1 MAHVATLQS
10 YWQLVDKEPT
20 AAGVLLD
27 GTSLTIAQVVAIA
40 RRNARA
46 SISKSPSVVKK
57 VEQSITTLQSFLDK
71 GHIIYGVN
79 TGFGGNADTRT
90 RSVAKLQSASLQH
103 QQSGILPETCAGG
116 EGQGTFSLSQ
126 ETTRATIAIRC
137 NSLLRGHSA
146 VRIQVLETLVEAMS
160 RGATP
165 LVPSR
170 GSISASGDLGPLS
183 YIGGFLE
190 ANADIFVS
198 MQRAAGPSRIMS
210 APEALKHLGLEAVTL
225 QPKEG
230 LAIMNGT
237 AASSA
242 LAALVMYDA
251 HKLAVLCQLL
261 TAMTT
266 EALLG
271 DIANYHDFLSQVRPH
286 PGQMEAAR
294 NISLYLSGSRL
305 CRDQDEGR
313 RGLAQDRYALR
324 TAPQW
329 IGPQLEDLLSA
340 NAQIETELNSTTDNP
355 LVDSCNARIHHGG
368 NFQAASVTSAM
379 EKTRSAL
386 VMLGRLLLSQS
397 AELNNPDL
405 NNGLSPNLCADD
417 PSLSFTCKGID
428 INMTAYYSELAFLA
442 NSVASHVHSAELNNQ
457 SVNSLALIS
466 GRMTEKA
473 VEILSIMVA
482 AVLFLLCQALDL
494 RARDQDFLRLA
505 RRSAQAEFE
514 SAFAALFPDSATMSE
529 SFELMWTHL
538 SQSWSKTSRMDLSHR
553 CSKVATDTTAS
564 LLDNGKLLSPNHH
577 LSLHAMQRW
586 RSQLDS
592 TLLSTYK
599 SNEAQFRIS
608 PSTLHYLASSSA
620 KIYSFVRQDLA
631 IPFHLGLEH
640 HPPLAPSDEAA
651 TQCKTVGTYLTRLY
665 IATRDDSLIRQVMD
679 WHRLRDA
686 NGIHAHS

>member
-1 MAHVATLQS
+1 MAHIATLRS
-10 YWQLVDKEPT
+10 YWEFVDKEPT

-46 SISKSPSVVKK
+46 SISKSPSVVEKA
-57 VEQSITTLQSFLDK
+57 EQSIATLQSLLDN
-71 GHIIYGVN
+71 GHVVYGVN

-90 RSVAKLQSASLQH
+90 RNVSKLQSASLQH
-103 QQSGILPETCAGG
+103 QQSGILPETWPGNDDHGAFG
-116 EGQGTFSLSQ
+116 LSR
-126 ETTRATIAIRC
+126 ETVRATIAIRC
-137 NSLLRGHSA
+137 NSLLRGHSGI
-146 VRIQVLETLVEAMS
+146 RIQVLDTLIEAMS

-198 MQRAAGPSRIMS
+198 VQGPVGPSRVMP
-210 APEALKHLGLEAVTL
+210 APEALKHLGLEAVAL

-271 DIANYHDFLSQVRPH
+271 NVANYHDFLSQVRPH

-294 NISLYLSGSRL
+294 NISRYLSGSRL
-305 CRDQDEGR
+305 CRDQDAER
-313 RGLAQDRYALR
+313 CGLAQDRYALR

-340 NAQIETELNSTTDNP
+340 NRQIETELNSTTDNP
-355 LVDSCNARIHHGG
+355 LVDSCSHRIHHGG

-379 EKTRSAL
+379 EKTRSAV

-397 AELNNPDL
+397 GELNNPDL

-473 VEILSIMVA
+473 VEIVSIMVA
-482 AVLFLLCQALDL
+482 GVLFLVCQALDL

-505 RRSAQAEFE
+505 RRAVQGEFE
-514 SAFAALFPDSATMSE
+514 ATFAALFADPAVMAE
-529 SFELMWTHL
+529 SFELMWSHL
-538 SQSWSKTSRMDLSHR
+538 SQSWSKTSRMDTSPR
-553 CSKVATDTTAS
+553 CAKVATDTAAS
-564 LLDNGKLLSPNHH
+564 LLDNDKLLLPEHH
-577 LSLHAMQRW
+577 LSLHAMHRW
-586 RSQLDS
+586 RGRLELTLVS
-592 TLLSTYK
+592 TWK
-599 SNEAQFRIS
+599 SNEAQFRTS

-620 KIYSFVRQDLA
+620 NMYSFVRSDLA

-640 HPPLAPSDEAA
+640 HPPLAPSHEAE
-651 TQCKTVGTYLTRLY
+651 TQSKTIGTYLTRLY
-665 IATRDDSLIRQVMD
+665 VATRDDSLIRQVME
-679 WHRLRDA
+679 WHRRE
-686 NGIHAHS
+686 